1 MLVIDGS
8 QGEGGGQVL
17 RSSLSLAMLT
27 GQSLCIENI
36 RAGREKPGLLRQHL
50 TAVQAAVEICGA
62 TCDGAHLGSTM
73 LTFAP
78 AEVKAGDYH
87 FAIGSAGASC
97 LVFQTVFLPLAKLN
111 MPSRVT
117 IQGGTHNTMA
127 PSFEYLDRVFL
138 PLARRMGF
146 NAKLNLHRH
155 GFYPAGG
162 GKITAEISPFNS
174 ASPFVL
180 EERGKLVSRKASALF
195 ANLPAEI
202 ALREIKELKKSLHL
216 EDHETTPLQV
226 DADGPGN
233 ILMFEVMHEHV
244 TEIFS
249 AHGEMRVSAEQVA
262 HKVSRAAEKYL
273 DVPAAIGPHLAD
285 QLLLPMALTGGGHFT
300 TLRATPHTIT
310 NAAIIEKFLPV
321 EISIEEPSSQLR
333 LLKMMV

>member
-27 GQSLCIENI
+27 GEPFRVENI

-50 TAVQAAVEICGA
+50 TAVQAAAEICGA
-62 TCDGAHLGSTM
+62 KCEGVHLGSTA
-73 LTFAP
+73 LTFEP

-87 FAIGSAGASC
+87 FAIGSAGATC
-97 LVFQTVFLPLAKLN
+97 LIFQTIFLPLAKLN
-111 MPSRVT
+111 APSRVT
-117 IQGGTHNTMA
+117 ILGGTHNTMA
-127 PSFEYLDRVFL
+127 PCFEYLDRVFL
-138 PLARRMGF
+138 PLAKGMGF
-146 NAKLNLHRH
+146 DAKLKLYRH

-162 GKITAEISPFNS
+162 GKITAEISPFSS
-174 ASPFVL
+174 ASPLVL
-180 EERGKLVSRKASALF
+180 EDRGKFVSRKASALF
-195 ANLPAEI
+195 ANLSADI
-202 ALREIKELKKSLHL
+202 ALREIKELKKSLIL
-216 EDHETTPLQV
+216 EDHETTPLHV

-233 ILMFEVMHEHV
+233 ILMFEVAHEHV
-244 TEIFS
+244 VEIFS
-249 AHGEMRVSAEQVA
+249 AHGEMRVSAEQIA

-285 QLLLPMALTGGGHFT
+285 QLLLPMALTGGGQFT

>member
-27 GQSLCIENI
+27 GEPFRVENI

-50 TAVQAAVEICGA
+50 TAVQAAVEVCGA
-62 TCDGAHLGSTM
+62 TCEGAHLGSTV
-73 LTFAP
+73 LTFEPGA
-78 AEVKAGDYH
+78 VKPGDYH

-97 LVFQTVFLPLAKLN
+97 LVFQTIFLPLAKLN
-111 MPSRVT
+111 APSRVT
-117 IQGGTHNTMA
+117 ILGGTHNTMA
-127 PSFEYLDRVFL
+127 PSFEYLDHVFL
-138 PLARRMGF
+138 PLVKRMGF
-146 NAKLNLHRH
+146 EANLRLHRH

-162 GKITAEISPFNS
+162 GKITAEISPFTS
-174 ASPFVL
+174 ASSFVL
-180 EERGKLVSRKASALF
+180 ENRGKLVSRKASALF
-195 ANLPAEI
+195 ANLSADI
-202 ALREIKELKKSLHL
+202 ALREIKELKKTLVI
-216 EDHETTPLQV
+216 EDAEITPLQV

-233 ILMFEVMHEHV
+233 ILMLELEHENV

-249 AHGEMRVSAEQVA
+249 AHGEMRVSAEQIA

-285 QLLLPMALTGGGHFT
+285 QLLLPMALTGGGKFT

-321 EISIEEPSSQLR
+321 EVSIEEPSSQLR